1 MVVPA
6 RDCGRCPT
14 QVCLRKKINKRL
26 SFPMIDI
33 EKWTRSLVS
42 CPVDKIIIKG
52 KSGIGKSTLLRSL
65 KLYYGNKS
73 ILVDDKSLIFDGT
86 IEENIL
92 VGRTLRG
99 GINKYLELLFEDDA
113 RLKDKNTRISISGL
127 SSGQIQRISLLR
139 DLILSQDKTVMLDE
153 PTSALDAAA
162 EERFSYLLSTHSKDL
177 GFMKLIISTHSN
189 QLEKQLKGAEVVY
202 LSD

>member
-1 MVVPA
+1 M
-6 RDCGRCPT
+6 
-14 QVCLRKKINKRL
+14 IN
-26 SFPMIDI
+26 I

-113 RLKDKNTRISISGL
+113 RLKDKNSRISISAL

-153 PTSALDAAA
+153 PTSALDTAA
-162 EERFSYLLSTHSKDL
+162 EERFSYLLSTHSKEL
-177 GFMKLIISTHSN
+177 GFKKLIISTHSN
-189 QLEKQLKGAEVVY
+189 QLEKLLKGAEIVY